1 MAARAALGKGVRL
14 APFRLS
20 RDGDSCFVDFAAVH
34 LDGTVEEDVVDPN
47 NPSRTITV
55 KYLVGTISR
64 RIISYVGGAPQS
76 ASGVGGDTVV
86 TTHLAW

>member
-1 MAARAALGKGVRL
+1 MVVPIVSILPGSRNEDDQLSGKIRV
-14 APFRLS
+14 
-20 RDGDSCFVDFAAVH
+20 VDFAAVH

-47 NPSRTITV
+47 NPSQTITV

-76 ASGVGGDTVV
+76 ANGVGGDTVV